1 MYLTWIKSSNLER
14 MLFEITLP
22 QRLDDSLGLVDEV
35 KPGKYSTPL
44 LLACMCNRC

>member
-35 KPGKYSTPL
+35 SGKYSTI
-44 LLACMCNRC
+44 ATGMHV